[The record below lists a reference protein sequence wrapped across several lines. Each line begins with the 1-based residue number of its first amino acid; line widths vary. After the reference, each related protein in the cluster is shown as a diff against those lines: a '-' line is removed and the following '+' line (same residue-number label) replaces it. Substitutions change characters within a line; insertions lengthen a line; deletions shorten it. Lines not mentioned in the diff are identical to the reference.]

1 MSELT
6 ASAQSAVAGHLRQT
20 RRRAAVVIVLLIA
33 TIAALQLDL
42 GTGPSSLSSMDL
54 LRGLLDPASLSR
66 SSAVIVWEIRLPQA
80 VMAVLVGMALGV
92 AGAELQTILANP
104 LASPFTLGMSSAA
117 TFGAALVIVL
127 GIGIPGVPLGWTV
140 SSNAFVFAFGAALL
154 IQVLSRLRGAD
165 VQTHVLF
172 GIALFFTFN
181 ALVAIMQFIA
191 TEQAL
196 QQLVYWTLGSVS
208 RANLDNVQILALVLL
223 VTFPLAM
230 ASSWQLTALRL
241 GQDRASSF
249 GVNVRNLRL
258 FALWRVSVLTGA
270 AVAFVGT
277 IAFIGL
283 VGPHIARLLVG
294 EDHRFFL
301 PASACAGA
309 LVMSLA
315 SCASKLVIPGIVL
328 PIGLV
333 TSLIGVPFFLTLI
346 LIRRDR
352 G

>member
-1 MSELT
+1 MTDLT
-6 ASAQSAVAGHLRQT
+6 AVARSAVAGHLRQT
-20 RRRAAVVIVLLIA
+20 RRRAAIVIGLLIA
-33 TIAALQLDL
+33 AALALQLDI
-42 GTGPSSLSSMDL
+42 GTGPSALTTMDL
-54 LRGLLDPASLSR
+54 LRGLFDPSSLSR

-80 VMAVLVGMALGV
+80 LMAALVGAALAV

-117 TFGAALVIVL
+117 TFGAAVAIVL
-127 GIGIPGVPLGWTV
+127 GIGIPGVPRIGIIST
-140 SSNAFVFAFGAALL
+140 NAFVFAFGSALL
-154 IQVLSRLRGAD
+154 IQLLGRLRGTD
-165 VQTHVLF
+165 GQTHVLF

-196 QQLVYWTLGSVS
+196 QQLVFWTLGSVT
-208 RANLDNVQILALVLL
+208 RANMESVAILAVVLL
-223 VTFPLAM
+223 LVFPLAM

-241 GQDRASSF
+241 GQERASSF
-249 GVNVRNLRL
+249 GVNVRNLKL
-258 FALWRVSVLTGA
+258 FALLRVSALTGA

-309 LVMSLA
+309 VVMSLA

-333 TSLIGVPFFLTLI
+333 TSLIGVPFFLALI
-346 LIRRDR
+346 LIRKDR